1 MLDERT
7 LDEPNDDAISMQ
19 NTSRSGRYAI
29 MTAAKSD
36 GWAGTRRALLAR
48 AVLVASAAFVL
59 APACLA
65 KAQTPT
71 VDALSRLTAEQ
82 RQVYDAW
89 RSARTAFEA
98 EYDAYWAA
106 VDARRDGR
114 RKKRAAGQP
123 FTAADYVPAFPPKY
137 AGPILPDAITKAM
150 VDPAQ
155 PTPPPAL
162 ETQLPT
168 VNDYRIAALTE
179 HGFAP
184 EQTTEI
190 EFKRRYAAEAL
201 TIGLS
206 KDQVIRVY
214 ALETGGNGT
223 YDMQSGLHPVTR
235 LGKPISSAIGYA
247 QLLSGNSVG
256 ELLRHGEGFARRLDT
271 MAANDQSG
279 VPWRSASLRRKAGI
293 VRAMVADVKTVPDE
307 WGAHVKFGGTPK
319 GMAIHALNLDA
330 DVGPWLQVIKLKG
343 LKETAA
349 TEAGRTALSGAE
361 MELMNL
367 AGPRTGLEMM
377 TPLGRTIPTPNF
389 FSRGGYERN
398 SVVRERIASDLLL
411 ELGRRMELGLLKP
424 GSIEFAAAFDAVAA
438 GR

>member
-1 MLDERT
+1 
-7 LDEPNDDAISMQ
+7 
-19 NTSRSGRYAI
+19 
-29 MTAAKSD
+29 MTASRKIALVGS
-36 GWAGTRRALLAR
+36 RRAFLTR
-48 AVLVASAAFVL
+48 SVLTVAAGLMLV

-65 KAQTPT
+65 KAQTPNG
-71 VDALSRLTAEQ
+71 DALSRLTPEQ
-82 RQVYDAW
+82 RQVYDGW
-89 RSARTAFEA
+89 RAARTAFETD
-98 EYDAYWAA
+98 YDAYWAV
-106 VDARRDGR
+106 VDGRRDGR
-114 RKKRAAGQP
+114 RKKRATGQP
-123 FTAADYVPAFPPKY
+123 FVAADYIAIFPPKY
-137 AGPILPDAITKAM
+137 AGPALPDAIAKAM

-155 PTPPPAL
+155 PIAPPP
-162 ETQLPT
+162 ESQLPT

-201 TIGLS
+201 AIGLT

-223 YDMQSGLHPVTR
+223 HDMQSGYHPVTR
-235 LGKPISSAIGYA
+235 LGKPISSALGYA

-256 ELLRHGEGFARRLDT
+256 ELLRYGEGFARRLDT
-271 MAANDQSG
+271 MAATDQSG
-279 VPWRSASLRRKAGI
+279 IPWRSASLRRKAGI
-293 VRAMVADVKTVPDE
+293 VRTMVADVKTVPDE

-343 LKETAA
+343 LKDTAA
-349 TEAGRTALSGAE
+349 NEGGRVVLSGAE

-398 SVVRERIASDLLL
+398 SVVRERMASDLLL

-424 GSIEFAAAFDAVAA
+424 GSIEFAAAFDAVAT

>member
-1 MLDERT
+1 LT
-7 LDEPNDDAISMQ
+7 VS
-19 NTSRSGRYAI
+19 
-29 MTAAKSD
+29 
-36 GWAGTRRALLAR
+36 AGFLL
-48 AVLVASAAFVL
+48 L

-65 KAQTPT
+65 KAQTPHG
-71 VDALSRLTAEQ
+71 DALAQLTQEQ
-82 RQVYDAW
+82 RQIYDGW
-89 RSARTAFEA
+89 RAARNAFEA

-106 VDARRDGR
+106 VDGRRDGR

-123 FTAADYVPAFPPKY
+123 FTAADYIPTFPPKY
-137 AGPILPDAITKAM
+137 VGPALPDAIAKAL
-150 VDPAQ
+150 VDPTKPVA
-155 PTPPPAL
+155 PLPP
-162 ETQLPT
+162 ESQLPT

-223 YDMQSGLHPVTR
+223 YDMQSGYHPVTR

-247 QLLSGNSVG
+247 QLLSGNSVS

-271 MAANDQSG
+271 MAVNDQSG
-279 VPWRSASLRRKAGI
+279 VPWRTASLRRKAGI
-293 VRAMVADVKTVPDE
+293 VRAMVTDAKSVPDE

-349 TEAGRTALSGAE
+349 SEAGRSALSGAE

-398 SVVRERIASDLLL
+398 SVARDRIASDLLL

>member
-1 MLDERT
+1 
-7 LDEPNDDAISMQ
+7 MQ
-19 NTSRSGRYAI
+19 TGTVGNMAAATSKQRVI
-29 MTAAKSD
+29 
-36 GWAGTRRALLAR
+36 TRRALLSSGSAL
-48 AVLVASAAFVL
+48 AVSVGFVVL

-65 KAQTPT
+65 KAQTPH
-71 VDALSRLTAEQ
+71 VDALARLTPEQ
-82 RQVYDAW
+82 RQVYDSW
-89 RSARTAFEA
+89 RAARNAFEA

-106 VDARRDGR
+106 VDSRRDGR
-114 RKKRAAGQP
+114 RKKRTANQP
-123 FTAADYVPAFPPKY
+123 FTTADYIPTFPPKY
-137 AGPILPDAITKAM
+137 TGPAIPDAISKALIDPTKPVA
-150 VDPAQ
+150 
-155 PTPPPAL
+155 PPSP
-162 ETQLPT
+162 ESQLPT

-201 TIGLS
+201 AIGLS

-223 YDMQSGLHPVTR
+223 YDMQSGYHPVTR
-235 LGKPISSAIGYA
+235 LGKPISSAVGYA
-247 QLLSGNSVG
+247 QLLSGNSVS
-256 ELLRHGEGFARRLDT
+256 EILRHGEGFARRLDA

-293 VRAMVADVKTVPDE
+293 VRAMVADVKSVPDD
-307 WGAHVKFGGTPK
+307 WGAHVKFGGTSK
-319 GMAIHALNLDA
+319 GMAVHALNLDA

-349 TEAGRTALSGAE
+349 AEAGRTALSGAE

-398 SVVRERIASDLLL
+398 SVARDRIASDLLL

-424 GSIEFAAAFDAVAA
+424 GSLEFAAAFDAVAA

>member
-1 MLDERT
+1 MQLRTVGDMAAALAERR
-7 LDEPNDDAISMQ
+7 AINRRAFLS
-19 NTSRSGRYAI
+19 TGGA
-29 MTAAKSD
+29 MTAAV
-36 GWAGTRRALLAR
+36 GF
-48 AVLVASAAFVL
+48 VLL

-65 KAQTPT
+65 KAQTPN
-71 VDALSRLTAEQ
+71 VDVVARLTPEQ
-82 RQVYDAW
+82 QQIYGSW
-89 RSARTAFEA
+89 RAARSAFEA

-106 VDARRDGR
+106 VDGRRDGR
-114 RKKRAAGQP
+114 KKKRAAAQP
-123 FTAADYVPAFPPKY
+123 FTAADYIPTFPPKY
-137 AGPILPDAITKAM
+137 AGPALPDAITKAL
-150 VDPAQ
+150 VDPT
-155 PTPPPAL
+155 TPVAPPNP
-162 ETQLPT
+162 ESQLPT
-168 VNDYRIAALTE
+168 VNDYRMAALTE

-201 TIGLS
+201 AIGLS

-223 YDMQSGLHPVTR
+223 YDMQSGYHPVTR

-256 ELLRHGEGFARRLDT
+256 ELLRYGEGFARRLDA
-271 MAANDQSG
+271 MAASDQSG

-307 WGAHVKFGGTPK
+307 WGVHVKFGGTPK

-343 LKETAA
+343 LKDTAA
-349 TEAGRTALSGAE
+349 SEAGRTALSGAE

-377 TPLGRTIPTPNF
+377 TTLGRTIPTPNF

-398 SVVRERIASDLLL
+398 SVARDRIAGDLLL

>member
-1 MLDERT
+1 M
-7 LDEPNDDAISMQ
+7 
-19 NTSRSGRYAI
+19 
-29 MTAAKSD
+29 
-36 GWAGTRRALLAR
+36 
-48 AVLVASAAFVL
+48 

-71 VDALSRLTAEQ
+71 IDVLERLNPEQ
-82 RQVYDAW
+82 RQIYDGWRAA
-89 RSARTAFEA
+89 RSAFET
-98 EYDAYWAA
+98 EYDAYWSA
-106 VDARRDGR
+106 VDGRRDGR
-114 RKKRAAGQP
+114 KKKRAAGQP
-123 FTAADYVPAFPPKY
+123 FTTADYIPTFPPKY
-137 AGPILPDAITKAM
+137 TGPALPDAIAKAL
-150 VDPAQ
+150 VDPTKPVVP
-155 PTPPPAL
+155 PTP
-162 ETQLPT
+162 ESQLPT
-168 VNDYRIAALTE
+168 VNDYRMAALTE

-223 YDMQSGLHPVTR
+223 YDMQSGYHPVTR

-256 ELLRHGEGFARRLDT
+256 ELLRYGEGFARRLDG

-293 VRAMVADVKTVPDE
+293 VRAMVADVKTVPDD
-307 WGAHVKFGGTPK
+307 WSAHVKFGGTPK

-343 LKETAA
+343 LKDTAA
-349 TEAGRTALSGAE
+349 SEAGRTALSGAE

-398 SVVRERIASDLLL
+398 SVARDRIASDLLL

>member
-1 MLDERT
+1 MAPISNPRT
-7 LDEPNDDAISMQ
+7 V
-19 NTSRSGRYAI
+19 
-29 MTAAKSD
+29 
-36 GWAGTRRALLAR
+36 TRRAFLSSGSAFTASVGVLL
-48 AVLVASAAFVL
+48 L

-65 KAQTPT
+65 KAQTPHA
-71 VDALSRLTAEQ
+71 DALAQLTPEQ
-82 RQVYDAW
+82 RQIYDGW
-89 RSARTAFEA
+89 RAARSAFEA

-106 VDARRDGR
+106 VDGRRDGR
-114 RKKRAAGQP
+114 RKKRASAQP
-123 FTAADYVPAFPPKY
+123 FTAADYIPTFPPKY
-137 AGPILPDAITKAM
+137 AGPALPDTIAKAL
-150 VDPAQ
+150 VDPTKPVAP
-155 PTPPPAL
+155 PTP
-162 ETQLPT
+162 ENQLPT
-168 VNDYRIAALTE
+168 VNDYRMAALTE

-214 ALETGGNGT
+214 ALETGGDGT
-223 YDMQSGLHPVTR
+223 YDMQSGYHPVTR
-235 LGKPISSAIGYA
+235 MGKPISSAIGYA
-247 QLLSGNSVG
+247 QLLSGNSVS

-293 VRAMVADVKTVPDE
+293 VRAMVADVKSVPDE

-349 TEAGRTALSGAE
+349 SEGGRTALSGAE

>member
-1 MLDERT
+1 MAGDMSTT
-7 LDEPNDDAISMQ
+7 LS
-19 NTSRSGRYAI
+19 
-29 MTAAKSD
+29 KSSQV
-36 GWAGTRRALLAR
+36 TRRTFLSSCR
-48 AVLVASAAFVL
+48 ALVASIGLTLL

-65 KAQTPT
+65 KAQSPNSEG
-71 VDALSRLTAEQ
+71 VARLTPEQ
-82 RQVYDAW
+82 RLVYDGWRAA
-89 RSARTAFEA
+89 RSAFDA
-98 EYDAYWAA
+98 EYDTYWAA

-114 RKKRAAGQP
+114 KKKRAASQP
-123 FTAADYVPAFPPKY
+123 FSASDYIATFPPKY
-137 AGPILPDAITKAM
+137 MGPALPDVIAKALI
-150 VDPAQ
+150 DPAQ
-155 PTPPPAL
+155 PPAPPAP
-162 ETQLPT
+162 ENQLPT

-201 TIGLS
+201 AIGLS
-206 KDQVIRVY
+206 KDQVVRVY

-223 YDMQSGLHPVTR
+223 YDMQSGYHPVTR

-247 QLLSGNSVG
+247 QLLSGNSVS
-256 ELLRHGEGFARRLDT
+256 ELRLHGESFARRLDA
-271 MAANDQSG
+271 MAASDQSG

-307 WGAHVKFGGTPK
+307 WGAHVKFGSTLK

-349 TEAGRTALSGAE
+349 SEAGRSALSGAE

-398 SVVRERIASDLLL
+398 SVVRERVASDLLL

-424 GSIEFAAAFDAVAA
+424 GSIEFVAAFDAVAT

>member
-1 MLDERT
+1 MAVPTSKHCVMTRRT
-7 LDEPNDDAISMQ
+7 LLSSASAI
-19 NTSRSGRYAI
+19 
-29 MTAAKSD
+29 AASV
-36 GWAGTRRALLAR
+36 GFVLLAP
-48 AVLVASAAFVL
+48 V
-59 APACLA
+59 CLA
-65 KAQTPT
+65 KAQMPQ
-71 VDALSRLTAEQ
+71 VDALARLTPEQ
-82 RQVYDAW
+82 RQVYDGW
-89 RSARTAFEA
+89 RAARAVFDA

-106 VDARRDGR
+106 VDGRRDGR
-114 RKKRAAGQP
+114 KKKRTTNQP
-123 FTAADYVPAFPPKY
+123 FTAADYIPTFPPKY
-137 AGPILPDAITKAM
+137 SGPALPDAISKAL
-150 VDPAQ
+150 VDPTK
-155 PTPPPAL
+155 PVTPPSP
-162 ETQLPT
+162 ESQLPT
-168 VNDYRIAALTE
+168 VNDYRMAALTE

-223 YDMQSGLHPVTR
+223 YDMQSGYHPVTR

-256 ELLRHGEGFARRLDT
+256 ELLRYGEGFARRLDA
-271 MAANDQSG
+271 MAASDQSG

-307 WGAHVKFGGTPK
+307 WGVHVKFGGTPK

-343 LKETAA
+343 LKDTAA
-349 TEAGRTALSGAE
+349 SEAGRTALSGAE

-398 SVVRERIASDLLL
+398 SVARDRIASDLLV